1 MAFQALMVTM
11 RLTSAAT
18 SCGLNLAATSWYAW
32 SGTCV
37 SDRRVTDSVN
47 ASAARSRGVKYGVS
61 GQAASP

>member
-18 SCGLNLAATSWYAW
+18 SCGLNSAATSWYAW

-37 SDRRVTDSVN
+37 SDSRVSDSVN
-47 ASAARSRGVKYGVS
+47 ASAARSHRVKYGVS